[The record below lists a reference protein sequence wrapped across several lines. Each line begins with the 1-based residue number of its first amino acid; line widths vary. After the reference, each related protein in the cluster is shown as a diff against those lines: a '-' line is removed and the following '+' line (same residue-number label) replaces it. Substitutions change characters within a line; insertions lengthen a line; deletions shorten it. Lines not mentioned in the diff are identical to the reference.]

1 MNTPRCAIV
10 VTIVAICGCASN
22 APQAPTP
29 FERVSANP
37 VPTSYP
43 LPPENRPLARDHYDQ
58 GLALQS
64 SGAVSPAADHFTNAA
79 SARPR
84 MADAFVHRSA
94 ARREGAPVAEPAGI
108 EPGRGFAAAD
118 STKRDYAR
126 EDAEQALRVV
136 TELRHPDAWV
146 ARGDARRDAGDLPR
160 AIADYSEAIRIYPHY
175 WIAYVR
181 RGMARFDSKDYK
193 GAAEDFAKRL
203 ELKPNDEAREEAA
216 LRLWVCRAKLSGR
229 AAASAELKPR
239 LKELKGESAEIA
251 AFLVSGR
258 SEFESASGEMSA
270 RVLYYTRTARELG
283 GAR

>member
-1 MNTPRCAIV
+1 MNILRCAVV
-10 VTIVAICGCASN
+10 VTLVAICGCASN
-22 APQAPTP
+22 EPQAPRP
-29 FERVSANP
+29 FERDSALPAP
-37 VPTSYP
+37 VVTS
-43 LPPENRPLARDHYDQ
+43 PENRPLARNHFDA

-64 SGAVSPAADHFTNAA
+64 SGAVAPAADHFTNAA

-94 ARREGAPVAEPAGI
+94 ARREGAPVAEPAGV

-146 ARGDARRDAGDLPR
+146 ARGDARRDSGDLAR
-160 AIADYSEAIRIYPHY
+160 AISDYTEAIRIYPHY
-175 WIAYVR
+175 WIAYSR
-181 RGMARFDSKDYK
+181 RGLARFDNGDFK

-203 ELKPNDEAREEAA
+203 ELKPNDESREEAA
-216 LRLWVCRAKLSGR
+216 LRLWVCRAKLAGR
-229 AAASAELKPR
+229 EAASAELKPR

-251 AFLVSGR
+251 AFLISGR
-258 SEFESASGEMSA
+258 NEFESAAGALSA
-270 RVLYYTRTARELG
+270 RALFYIGMTRQLN